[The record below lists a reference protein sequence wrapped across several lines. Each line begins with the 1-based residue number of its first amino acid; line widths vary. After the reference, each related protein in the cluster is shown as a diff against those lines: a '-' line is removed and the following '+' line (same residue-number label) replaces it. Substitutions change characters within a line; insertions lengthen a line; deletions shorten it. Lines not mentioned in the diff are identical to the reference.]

1 MIIIRL
7 LLPGLS
13 RTTIPPTRPMPLP
26 TVNPLQPPGSKPKPG
41 TKSELEANNVDS
53 GGRIRRRTF
62 SSSQCFRVFLNTF
75 FSPLNCLLKRDNLT
89 KIKLGWEGFP
99 DPQLT
104 SLRIFLIFRKLIN
117 FLTKMSS
124 RRPFLNDVR
133 LNSFILFPPQGG
145 GGQLYAPLYEMIY
158 NRIRKRMR
166 RVN

>member
-62 SSSQCFRVFLNTF
+62 SSSQCFQVFLNTF

-99 DPQLT
+99 GPPLT
-104 SLRIFLIFRKLIN
+104 SFKDFFNISKIDQFFDENVKSAS
-117 FLTKMSS
+117 FFKW
-124 RRPFLNDVR
+124 RPFFSEWPDL
-133 LNSFILFPPQGG
+133 L
-145 GGQLYAPLYEMIY
+145 
-158 NRIRKRMR
+158 
-166 RVN
+166 RVTSGYFF